1 MLTLLWKV
9 QKWLWSWAFCFC
21 SLTCLTAYIHIEALH
36 KHKLA
41 AFWAGSP
48 VVGNW
53 LCPLCKAAA
62 AERRSLGADR
72 EKANKFPLV
81 FSNLFHVL
89 TIWPRGRRR
98 RTIKQCSSARRQTSI
113 VVAALKKGNQQILLK
128 RSALCSPRPDAIFEF
143 RPSGNKNNCLSRVR
157 PFFRL
162 TRYINTTSI
171 NWSSRCSARC
181 QIRFMA
187 GKRILMR
194 EWKPPL
200 FPSPTPAGDPR
211 TMQAPNIETAHMKIV
226 IASHCSQLKVVTKSS
241 SWLTMKARGKYFYL
255 FLIRKGVKYY
265 F

>member
-1 MLTLLWKV
+1 M
-9 QKWLWSWAFCFC
+9 A
-21 SLTCLTAYIHIEALH
+21 AYNIRIEALH
-36 KHKLA
+36 THKLA

-62 AERRSLGADR
+62 AERRSLGAHR

-113 VVAALKKGNQQILLK
+113 VVAHALKKGNQQILLK
-128 RSALCSPRPDAIFEF
+128 RSALCAPRPDAIFEF

-226 IASHCSQLKVVTKSS
+226 IASHCSQLKFVTKSS
-241 SWLTMKARGKYFYL
+241 SWRTNEKARGKSLYL
-255 FLIRKGVKYY
+255 FLTRSCKIFHFKWWLWLYN
-265 F
+265 